1 MVMASQHFP
10 ACAGKAAICS
20 MAHTWSH
27 LGGGEGGLGGGRGLG
42 GGFGGGERLGGGDGG
57 GFLGG
62 GGGERLGGGGGG
74 RLGGGGGDEGGAS
87 SEQWRWGGLHGFGAS
102 SAVTTARSQSPAA
115 VLQ

>member
-57 GFLGG
+57 G
-62 GGGERLGGGGGG
+62 G